1 MVAGKGQCEAQARS
15 LAAARRSSDFVALYS
30 LAFAFDEV
38 DPFVDRFQ
46 GGLLGAETRKKFTG
60 VFIAIPE
67 SHAELR
73 PGNGNAHAASSDF
86 VRPTTILVANFSR
99 GHPWCPSFLPALGA
113 KGTHTM
119 EHVRCKTDNCP

>member
-1 MVAGKGQCEAQARS
+1 MVAGKGQWEAQARS
-15 LAAARRSSDFVALYS
+15 LVATRRSSDFVALYS

-46 GGLLGAETRKKFTG
+46 GGLLGAETRKKFAD

-73 PGNGNAHAASSDF
+73 PDNGNAHAASSDF
-86 VRPTTILVANFSR
+86 VRPTAILVANFPR
-99 GHPWCPSFLPALGA
+99 GHPRWPVFLPALGV
-113 KGTHTM
+113 KGAHTM
-119 EHVRCKTDNCP
+119 EHVRWKMDNRP